1 MSKTPLLLIVVLQ
14 VISVVHPSAS
24 AGVTANSATSAFVPP
39 NSSALR
45 YIGRFDRSLD
55 AAGNRV
61 MNFDNNGCEI
71 AFRVQ
76 GTRQVFVHFE
86 QQISGP
92 HGWYKDHKRKKTAW
106 AKHLRMLDSVRKAP
120 PIDRRHEA
128 QDHDGHDSRDGAEA
142 ALLQSSADIQSTA
155 DIQGGADMQSAS
167 EIQTTMELAGSQ
179 PHEFLVYVDGVPQSA
194 PIDGSPCRGCTFDTR
209 LARNGTVAKH
219 RVAYQLSA
227 GPHEIRIFKTSEPEW
242 SSRQPTPN
250 WISFHGLSLD
260 HGGEVLPPAQPRRKR
275 RIEFLGDSITSG
287 YCNLC
292 HSGADVVER
301 QGSYAIAW
309 PNLVCDALGAE
320 CHSLAL
326 AGFGIARNC
335 CGDNDVRMPELYT
348 RGVATDSNSQ
358 WNFESWVPDVLVVHL
373 GSNDHLWESSSDP
386 DAYVKQYVELVV
398 ATGNTYGPHLNV
410 FLGCGPTDA
419 SAKACPHV
427 ETVVAEVQKH
437 GIKAHFLDQRGF
449 LQTNYGHHCCFHPG
463 ALQSQAMAQDAATL
477 IAQTAGWV

>member
-1 MSKTPLLLIVVLQ
+1 MSKKPLLLIAALQ
-14 VISVVHPSAS
+14 ATLVHLTAAS
-24 AGVTANSATSAFVPP
+24 AAEPTSRGASSAFFLP
-39 NSSALR
+39 NSSAFR
-45 YIGRFDRSLD
+45 YIGRFDRAFD
-55 AAGNRV
+55 GAGTRV
-61 MNFDNNGCEI
+61 MNFDANGCEI
-71 AFRVQ
+71 QFRVQ

-92 HGWYKDHKRKKTAW
+92 NGWYNDHSRRKTAW
-106 AKHLRMLDSVRKAP
+106 SKHIRMLDSVRKSP
-120 PIDRRHEA
+120 PKGSHET
-128 QDHDGHDSRDGAEA
+128 HGHDSRDDTPEA
-142 ALLQSSADIQSTA
+142 AFLQSGADIQSAA
-155 DIQGGADMQSAS
+155 DIQSMADMQSAL

-219 RVAYQLSA
+219 RIAYKLSK

-260 HGGEVLPPAQPRRKR
+260 QGGEVLPPVQPRRKR

-309 PNLVCDALGAE
+309 PNLVCDTLGAE

-326 AGFGIARNC
+326 AGFGVARNC
-335 CGDNDVRMPELYT
+335 CGDNDVRMPDLFT
-348 RGVATDSNSQ
+348 RGVATDSRSQ
-358 WNFESWVPDVLVVHL
+358 WSFESWVPDVLVVHL
-373 GSNDHLWESSSDP
+373 GSNDHLWETTSDP

-398 ATGNTYGPHLNV
+398 AAGNTYGPDLNV

-427 ETVVAEVQKH
+427 EAVVAQVQKN

-449 LQTNYGHHCCFHPG
+449 LQSIYGHHCCFHPG
-463 ALQSQAMAQDAATL
+463 ALQSQAMAQDASAL
-477 IAQTAGWV
+477 IAQKVGWA

>member
-1 MSKTPLLLIVVLQ
+1 MSKTPLLLIIAL
-14 VISVVHPSAS
+14 H
-24 AGVTANSATSAFVPP
+24 SATIANAVEAGGESVFVSP
-39 NSSALR
+39 NSSSFR
-45 YIGRFDRSLD
+45 YIGRFDRSFD
-55 AAGNRV
+55 GAGKRV
-61 MNFDNNGCEI
+61 MNFDMNGCEI
-71 AFRVQ
+71 QFRVQ

-92 HGWYKDHKRKKTAW
+92 HGWYQDHDRKKTAW
-106 AKHLRMLDSVRKAP
+106 SKHLRMLDSVKKLP
-120 PIDRRHEA
+120 HGVTHGEPHHG
-128 QDHDGHDSRDGAEA
+128 HDGHDSHDSPETAFLQSA
-142 ALLQSSADIQSTA
+142 ADIQSSADIQIT
-155 DIQGGADMQSAS
+155 ADMQSAT

-179 PHEFLVYVDGVPQSA
+179 PHEFLVYIDGVPQSA

-219 RVAYQLSA
+219 RVAYKLST

-250 WISFHGLSLD
+250 WVSFHGVSLD
-260 HGGEVLPPAQPRRKR
+260 HGGEALPPIQPRRKR

-326 AGFGIARNC
+326 AGFGVARNC
-335 CGDNDVRMPELYT
+335 CGDNDVRMPDLYT
-348 RGVATDSNSQ
+348 RGVATDSGSE
-358 WNFESWVPDVLVVHL
+358 WDFASWVPDVLVVHL
-373 GSNDHLWESSSDP
+373 GSNDHLWETTSDP

-398 ATGNTYGPHLNV
+398 AAGNTYGPHLNV

-427 ETVVAEVQKH
+427 ESVVAQVQKH
-437 GIKAHFLDQRGF
+437 GVRAHFLDQRGF
-449 LQTNYGHHCCFHPG
+449 LDIAYGHHCCFHPG
-463 ALQSQAMAQDAATL
+463 AMQSQAMAQDASTV
-477 IAQTAGWV
+477 IAQAAGWA